1 MLSAPILSSG
11 LNFGEIIALLA
22 VLGSIITSYTTLNVK
37 IASIEARTKNLEIA
51 RTESSQQI
59 ETIRKENR
67 EDHNS
72 IIQKL
77 DDVIDNHKTRNP

>member
-72 IIQKL
+72 TIQKL